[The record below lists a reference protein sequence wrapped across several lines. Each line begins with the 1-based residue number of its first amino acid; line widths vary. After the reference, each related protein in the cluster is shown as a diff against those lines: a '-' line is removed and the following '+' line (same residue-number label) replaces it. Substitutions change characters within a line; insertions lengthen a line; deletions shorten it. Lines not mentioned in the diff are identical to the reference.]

1 MVSKIKYRLAEGA
14 KAPTQ
19 HLNSGGLDLYVLED
33 TVIKPKSIMVVKTGL
48 HIELPECWHALVKG
62 RSGIDSKH
70 FITVELGLIDNDY
83 RGEIGI
89 IVKNYSSIEYTFKKH
104 TRLAQLVP
112 FYQPN
117 YIFRESKVLSNT
129 ERGENG
135 FGSSGV

>member
-1 MVSKIKYRLAEGA
+1 MIPKIKFILDEGA

-19 HLNSGGLDLYVLED
+19 HLNSGGLDLHILED
-33 TVIKPKSIMVVKTGL
+33 TVIKPKSITVVKTGL
-48 HIELPECWHALVKG
+48 HIELPEGWHAFVKG

-83 RGEIGI
+83 RGDIGI
-89 IVKNYSSIEYTFKKH
+89 IVKNYSNIEYTFKKH

-112 FYQPN
+112 FYQPC
-117 YIFRESKVLSNT
+117 YVFREVKALSNT
-129 ERGENG
+129 ERGNKG